1 MYYTQ
6 AHVITDLW
14 IRSDGPIPAR
24 IAAMD
29 ERAVQFFTVWRTHT
43 WENVRPPPTPPH
55 PTLLSHSFP
64 MLIPSTQ
71 RDAPL
76 DNMTEED
83 VVKRFAKE
91 GRILVP
97 RLKPAVSD
105 FDEYRL
111 VFRRV
116 TISGRRSSSS
126 TRLGT
131 SHLVLEALGF
141 GASSGAGTTRMVEHF
156 FHFFH
161 DTTS

>member
-1 MYYTQ
+1 M
-6 AHVITDLW
+6 ITDLW
-14 IRSDGPIPAR
+14 IRPDGPIPAR

-29 ERAVQFFTVWRTHT
+29 EKSVQFFTVWRTHT
-43 WENVRPPPTPPH
+43 WENVGPPPPPH
-55 PTLLSHSFP
+55 PPLSLLSLSLP
-64 MLIPSTQ
+64 MLIPSMQ

-111 VFRRV
+111 V
-116 TISGRRSSSS
+116 SSQVSS
-126 TRLGT
+126 LYP
-131 SHLVLEALGF
+131 
-141 GASSGAGTTRMVEHF
+141 
-156 FHFFH
+156 
-161 DTTS
+161 